1 MLRTLLAVAM
11 IAAVPSLAVADV
23 DLKKGKK
30 VFRKCKACHAVGE
43 KAKNKVGPQLNG
55 VVGREAGAVKGYKYS
70 KAMKASKLTWD
81 DATLDKYLTKPKDL
95 VKGTK
100 MIFSGLKKEKQ
111 RANLIGYLKTFG
123 ADGKQAE

>member
-43 KAKNKVGPQLNG
+43 KAKNKVVPQLNC

-70 KAMKASKLTWD
+70 KAMKASGLKWD

-100 MIFSGLKKEKQ
+100 MIFGGLKKDKQ

>member
-55 VVGREAGAVKGYKYS
+55 VVDRKAGTVKGYKYS
-70 KAMKASKLTWD
+70 KAMKASGLTWD

-100 MIFSGLKKEKQ
+100 MIFGGLKKEKQ
-111 RANLIGYLKTFG
+111 RVNLIGYLKTFG

>member
-11 IAAVPSLAVADV
+11 IATVPSLAVADV

-55 VVGREAGAVKGYKYS
+55 VVGRKAGTAEGYKYS
-70 KAMKASKLTWD
+70 KAMKASGLTWD
-81 DATLDKYLTKPKDL
+81 EATLDKFLIKPKNE

-100 MIFSGLKKEKQ
+100 MIFGGLKKDKQ